1 MPQEHVI
8 KTAMKQYIDCF
19 NQDDLE
25 GVLSLFGEE
34 ATVEDPVGSPPVEG
48 KSAIAEFY
56 KKVVNGNTR
65 IRLEGPIRGSHSNSG
80 AMALNIT
87 TAAEGKTISIPV
99 IEVMTFD
106 ENGSIISMKA
116 YWGPGDMVIK

>member
-1 MPQEHVI
+1 MPQEDVI
-8 KTAMKQYIDCF
+8 KSVMKQYIDHF
-19 NQDDLE
+19 NQDDVE

-34 ATVEDPVGSPPVEG
+34 ATVEDPVGSPAVEG

-56 KKVVNGNTR
+56 KKVVNGSTR

-80 AMALNIT
+80 AMALQIT
-87 TAAEGKTISIPV
+87 TSAEGKTISIPV

-106 ENGSIISMKA
+106 EQGSIASMKA
-116 YWGPGDMVIK
+116 YWGPGDMVIE

>member
-1 MPQEHVI
+1 MPQEDVI
-8 KTAMKQYIDCF
+8 KNVMKQYIDRF
-19 NQDDLE
+19 NQDDVE

-34 ATVEDPVGSPPVEG
+34 ATVEDPVGSPAVEG

-80 AMALNIT
+80 AMALQIT
-87 TAAEGKTISIPV
+87 TSAEGKTISIPV

-106 ENGSIISMKA
+106 EQGSIASMKA

>member
-1 MPQEHVI
+1 MPQEDVI
-8 KTAMKQYIDCF
+8 KTVMKQYIDRF

-34 ATVEDPVGSPPVEG
+34 AAVEDPVGSSPVEG
-48 KSAIAEFY
+48 KSAIAAFY

-80 AMALNIT
+80 AMALHIT
-87 TAAEGKTISIPV
+87 TSAEGKTISIPV

-106 ENGSIISMKA
+106 EKGSIASMKA
-116 YWGPGDMVIK
+116 YWGPGDMVVK

>member
-1 MPQEHVI
+1 MPQEDVI
-8 KTAMKQYIDCF
+8 KSVMKQYIDRF
-19 NQDDLE
+19 NQDDVE

-34 ATVEDPVGSPPVEG
+34 ATVEDPAGSPAVEG

-80 AMALNIT
+80 AMALQIT
-87 TAAEGKTISIPV
+87 TSAEGKTISIPV

-106 ENGSIISMKA
+106 EQGSIDSMKA

>member
-1 MPQEHVI
+1 MPQEDVI
-8 KTAMKQYIDCF
+8 KTVMKQYIDRF
-19 NQDDLE
+19 NQDDVE

-34 ATVEDPVGSPPVEG
+34 ATVEDPVGSPAVEG

-65 IRLEGPIRGSHSNSG
+65 IRLEGSIRGSHSNSG
-80 AMALNIT
+80 AMALQIT
-87 TAAEGKTISIPV
+87 TSAEGKTISIPV

-106 ENGSIISMKA
+106 ERGNIASMKA